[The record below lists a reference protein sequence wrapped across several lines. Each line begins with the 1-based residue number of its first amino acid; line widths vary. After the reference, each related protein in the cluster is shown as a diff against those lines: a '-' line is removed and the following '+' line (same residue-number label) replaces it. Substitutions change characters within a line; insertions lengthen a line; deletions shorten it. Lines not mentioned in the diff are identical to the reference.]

1 MHIMMATIAAAMR
14 QVYDVVGQRFTC
26 IAKMP
31 VGCVAKNTW
40 RERAMRRSNT
50 DVMTP
55 VTWPVA
61 VMCRH
66 EPR

>member
-31 VGCVAKNTW
+31 VACVCEEHMA
-40 RERAMRRSNT
+40 RESHSNI

-66 EPR
+66 GPR

>member
-1 MHIMMATIAAAMR
+1 MHIMMATIAAAMI

-31 VGCVAKNTW
+31 VAYVCEEHMA
-40 RERAMRRSNT
+40 RESHSNT

-66 EPR
+66 GPR

>member
-1 MHIMMATIAAAMR
+1 MYIMMATIAAAMR

-31 VGCVAKNTW
+31 VACVCEEHVA
-40 RERAMRRSNT
+40 RESRSNT
-50 DVMTP
+50 NVMTP

-61 VMCRH
+61 VLFRH
-66 EPR
+66 GPR

>member
-1 MHIMMATIAAAMR
+1 MYIMMATIAAAMR
-14 QVYDVVGQRFTC
+14 HDYDVVGQRFTC

-31 VGCVAKNTW
+31 VDYVCEEHMA
-40 RERAMRRSNT
+40 RESHSNI

-66 EPR
+66 GPR